1 LPAVSESLKEG
12 SVLVLVTYDVSTT
25 TPEGEKRLRKVA
37 QVCLNYGQ
45 RVQQSVFE
53 CSVTPMQY
61 ELLKAGLLEV
71 ADLQTDSLRFHRV
84 SQPREQFVESFGI
97 QQDVEFSGPLVL

>member
-1 LPAVSESLKEG
+1 
-12 SVLVLVTYDVSTT
+12 VLVLVTYDVSTT

-37 QVCLNYGQ
+37 QVCVNYGQ

-61 ELLKAGLLEV
+61 ELLKASLLEV
-71 ADLQTDSLRFHRV
+71 ADLQADSLRFYRL
-84 SQPREQFVESFGI
+84 SQPREQFLENFGV
-97 QQDVEFSGPLVL
+97 QRDVDFSGPLVL